1 MAGFMDWLL
10 ADQDL
15 PGGGFPSHVLSS
27 PDTAA
32 PSSPYVQPAG
42 LLGGSRLANAVRS
55 AIAGAA
61 AAQGYKGVDAL
72 AAGAAAGSLAAQR
85 QRQQRR
91 EEALYR
97 QSLAQG
103 QGGQRYLGP
112 GPAQATPANPML
124 AMDPFADMPLTLRQ
138 AIRSRAA
145 YDPEGAWA
153 MALPWLQSRPML
165 RLLAGATPCESC
177 AKRTSGGAN

>member
-1 MAGFMDWLL
+1 MGGFIDWLF
-10 ADQDL
+10 ADQGL
-15 PGGGFPSHVLSS
+15 PGGGFLTHVLSS
-27 PDTAA
+27 PDTTA

-42 LLGGSRLANAVRS
+42 LLGDSRLANAVRS

-72 AAGAAAGSLAAQR
+72 AAGAAVGSLAAQR
-85 QRQQRR
+85 QRQQQK
-91 EEALYR
+91 EDALYR

-103 QGGQRYLGP
+103 QGGQQHFGP
-112 GPAQATPANPML
+112 GAAQGTPENPML
-124 AMDPFADMPLTLRQ
+124 AMDPFSDMPLTLRQ
-138 AIRSRAA
+138 AIRMRAR

-165 RLLAGATPCESC
+165 RPLTEPTPCESC
-177 AKRTSGGAN
+177 AKRVSGGAN